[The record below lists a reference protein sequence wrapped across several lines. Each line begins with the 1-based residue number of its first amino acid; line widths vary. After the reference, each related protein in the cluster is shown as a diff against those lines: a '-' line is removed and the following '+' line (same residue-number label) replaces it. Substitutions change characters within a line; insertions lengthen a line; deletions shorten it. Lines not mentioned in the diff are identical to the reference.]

1 MKVTVHAGERF
12 LQRVMSKANYT
23 CFDINMAIAYLE
35 KVLKD
40 VVPRGNITQFV
51 LPGFENFRVVYRENS
66 VITIIPKGDK
76 HVQ

>member
-40 VVPRGNITQFV
+40 VVPRGNTTQFV

-76 HVQ
+76 HVR

>member
-1 MKVTVHAGERF
+1 
-12 LQRVMSKANYT
+12 
-23 CFDINMAIAYLE
+23 MAIAYLE

-51 LPGFENFRVVYRENS
+51 LPGFENFKVVHRENTA
-66 VITIIPKGDK
+66 ITIIPKGDR